1 MRADSSPA
9 RVTPPA
15 DQFDLAVEMF
25 GMLADTTRL
34 RLLWALL
41 DREMSVNELA
51 EAIRKPPAG
60 VSQHLAKLRMA
71 RVVRTRRQGNQIFY
85 RLDDSHVRQMV
96 EDAIYQAE
104 HASGGQLAHHVGD
117 PGVHR
122 LAADAETAT

>member
-1 MRADSSPA
+1 MRADLSPA

-25 GMLADTTRL
+25 RMLADTTRL

-85 RLDDSHVRQMV
+85 RLENSHVRQMV

-104 HASGGQLAHHVGD
+104 HASGGHPAHHRGES
-117 PGVHR
+117 GVHGV
-122 LAADAETAT
+122 AADDETAT